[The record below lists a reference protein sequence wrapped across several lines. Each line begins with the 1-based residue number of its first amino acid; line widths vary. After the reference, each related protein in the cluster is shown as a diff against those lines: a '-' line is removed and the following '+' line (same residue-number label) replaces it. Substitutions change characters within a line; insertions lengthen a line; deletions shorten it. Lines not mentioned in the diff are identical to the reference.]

1 LNGSAEGFWDDKNK
15 NKNKKGGYMPKQI
28 IVKNASRAQK
38 IKVNFR

>member
-1 LNGSAEGFWDDKNK
+1 MIKIK
-15 NKNKKGGYMPKQI
+15 IKGGYMPKQI

>member
-1 LNGSAEGFWDDKNK
+1 LSGSAEGFWDDK